1 MFFKIEHKLND
12 KINLKSEK
20 KCSEIRKVPSVTPM
34 ESSQKSTAVEKQE
47 NPQKMWKLNNTF
59 KKPMSQ
65 KRKHEKIQKISEV
78 K

>member
-20 KCSEIRKVPSVTPM
+20 KCSEIRKVPSLTPM

-47 NPQKMWKLNNTF
+47 NPQKNVEVKQHTF

-65 KRKHEKIQKISEV
+65 RRKHEKNLENI
-78 K
+78 